1 MAKTIFLHG
10 LGQTDDV
17 WSPTIQIMKNKTDCL
32 RPNLSDWLTDK
43 TPCYQTLYETLENY
57 CTLFDEPLNLCGLSL
72 GGILALQ
79 YGIEHP
85 DKVRSLVLIGTQYT
99 MPKRLLKFQN
109 LIFRLMPASK
119 FQKTGFEKA
128 AFISLCKS
136 MMDLEFTD
144 DLSKISCRT
153 LVVCGE
159 HDKANKPASLQLR
172 QRIPNAKLR
181 IIPHAA
187 HEVNV
192 DNPAAL
198 GHTLNCF
205 FNSI

>member
-1 MAKTIFLHG
+1 MSKTIFLHG
-10 LGQTDDV
+10 LGQTSDV
-17 WSPTIQIMKNKTDCL
+17 WNPTIQAMESKEDCL
-32 RPNLSDWLTDK
+32 RPNLSDWLTNK
-43 TPCYQTLYETLENY
+43 APCYLTLYRTLEKY
-57 CTLFDEPLNLCGLSL
+57 CASFGEPLNLCGLSL

-85 DKVRSLVLIGTQYT
+85 DKVHSLVLIGTQYT

-109 LIFRLMPASK
+109 LIFQLMPAFK
-119 FQKTGFEKA
+119 FQEIGFEKA

-136 MMDLEFTD
+136 MIDLEFTD

-159 HDKANKPASLQLR
+159 RDTANKPASLQLR
-172 QRIPNAKLR
+172 KRIPNAKLK

-198 GHTLNCF
+198 GHTLNYF